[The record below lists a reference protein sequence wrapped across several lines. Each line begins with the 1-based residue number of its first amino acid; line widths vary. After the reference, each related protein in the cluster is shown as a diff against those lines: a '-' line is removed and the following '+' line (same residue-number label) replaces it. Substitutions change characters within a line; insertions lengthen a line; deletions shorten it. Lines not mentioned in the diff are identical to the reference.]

1 MKRVAA
7 ILCGV
12 IMTVAYASGAPT
24 PPTPPTPTQPASASP
39 VSYRVTFPE
48 PHHHW
53 MQVEVTFSG
62 LGTRPLQARM
72 SRSSPGRYAVHEFA
86 KNIFAFEAF
95 NAKGVALTPTRPTPY
110 QWTVAGHDGTVRVV
124 YKIFGDRG
132 DGTYFAVDNT
142 HARLNIPASF
152 MWAVGLENRPIRI
165 TFVPPAGSNWKI
177 GTQLFPTS
185 DPTTF
190 TAPNLQYF
198 MDSPTEL
205 SDFGLRTFTVTNP
218 DGKTYD
224 IRVAAHH
231 DGSDADLDALAADV
245 ERIVHEQGAIFGE
258 HPAFD
263 TGHYTFLLDYT
274 PHSDGDGME
283 HRNSTFTSSRLSIAN
298 PQQRRQALGTISHEY
313 FHIWNVE
320 RIRPADLEPFNFT
333 DANVSCCLWLAE
345 GFTQYYGNLAL
356 IRAGFTPQSQG
367 GISFGGSINA
377 VANGSGRQV
386 RSAVEMSQHAPYTDA
401 AASIDKTDFGRSF
414 ISYYTYGAAIALAL
428 DLSLREK
435 SNGAITLDDYMR
447 LLWTTYGKP
456 GGPAP
461 GVVAKPYTL
470 RDVRDRLAD
479 LTKDKAFADDFFTR
493 YIEGREVPNFERLM
507 LQAGFVVRPRSPEAG
522 WIGNVQVT
530 PVEGGLAINPPQ
542 GNSIN
547 PIAFGTPA
555 YEAGLE
561 YGDVLTAI
569 DGQPATVDAFGAMSR
584 KRPGETAAL
593 TVRRRG
599 GQTATTT
606 VTLRPN
612 PALTVIDVEAA
623 GAPLTDLQKA
633 FRTAWLGSRVQRVP
647 GLLH

>member
-1 MKRVAA
+1 
-7 ILCGV
+7 
-12 IMTVAYASGAPT
+12 
-24 PPTPPTPTQPASASP
+24 
-39 VSYRVTFPE
+39 
-48 PHHHW
+48 
-53 MQVEVTFSG
+53 MQVEVTFTG

-86 KNIFAFEAF
+86 KNIFSVEAF
-95 NAKGVALTPTRPTPY
+95 NAKGVRLATTRPAPY
-110 QWTVAGHDGTVRVV
+110 QWNVAGHGGTVRLV

-152 MWAVGLENRPIRI
+152 MWGVGLESRPIRV
-165 TFVPPAGSNWKI
+165 TFVPPADSHWKV

-185 DPTTF
+185 DPHTF

-205 SDFGLRTFTVTNP
+205 SNFGLRTFTVKNP

-231 DGSDADLDALAADV
+231 DGSEADLDALAADV

-263 TGHYTFLLDYT
+263 TGTYTFLLDYT

-283 HRNSTFTSSRLSIAN
+283 HRNSTFTSSRLTISN

-345 GFTQYYGNLAL
+345 GFTQYYGTLTL
-356 IRAGFTPQSQG
+356 IRAGFTEQSAG
-367 GISFGGSINA
+367 GIGFGGAINT
-377 VANGSGRQV
+377 VVNGSGRQV
-386 RSAVEMSQHAPYTDA
+386 RSAVEMSQHAPFTDA

-414 ISYYTYGAAIALAL
+414 ISYYTHGAAIALAL

-435 SNGAITLDDYMR
+435 SGGAITLDDYMR
-447 LLWTTYGKP
+447 LLWTTNGKP
-456 GGPAP
+456 PAAAP
-461 GVVAKPYTL
+461 GFVARPYTMRDL
-470 RDVRDRLAD
+470 RNRLAD
-479 LTKDKAFADDFFTR
+479 LTKDKAFADDFFDR
-493 YIEGREVPNFERLM
+493 FVEGREAANYERLM
-507 LQAGFVVRPRSPEAG
+507 LQAGFVVRPRSPEAA
-522 WIGNVQVT
+522 WIGNVQVS
-530 PVEGGLAINPPQ
+530 PVEGGLMINQPQ
-542 GNSIN
+542 GNTIA

-561 YGDVLTAI
+561 YSDVITAI
-569 DGQPATVDAFGAMSR
+569 DGRPATVDEFGNLSR
-584 KRPGETAAL
+584 RKPGDTA
-593 TVRRRG
+593 TVTLRRRG
-599 GQTATTT
+599 GETKTTT
-606 VTLRPN
+606 LTLKPN
-612 PALTVIDVEAA
+612 PALVVIDVEAA
-623 GAPLTDLQKA
+623 GAQLTGMQKA
-633 FRTAWLGSRVQRVP
+633 FREAWLGSKVK
-647 GLLH
+647 